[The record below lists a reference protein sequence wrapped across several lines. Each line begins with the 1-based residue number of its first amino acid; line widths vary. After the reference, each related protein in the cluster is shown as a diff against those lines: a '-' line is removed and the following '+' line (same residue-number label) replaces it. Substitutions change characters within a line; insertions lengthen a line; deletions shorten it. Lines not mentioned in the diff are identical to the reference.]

1 MKELFC
7 SLIFRIFIFS
17 LGTIAFASVMSQAQE
32 KLTVEPDPSYNEG
45 GPATRRHP
53 GFDTDVYL
61 YINHWRNSIPHEGH
75 GGLIERDILTP
86 GDPLHP
92 PQKGA
97 VLKYIK
103 AYKRG
108 VLEPRTNT
116 QPTRHSREQVF
127 FYVMSG
133 VGRVEAGRKRAELR
147 EGIAIVIPAGLQY
160 RFFNPTEIPL
170 EMVIVVEDIPEGFV
184 PNTEMSVG
192 SYHDSKPLVGAH
204 WAHIGRAIIYDLE
217 PEFAN
222 AMGFAVVSIDRF
234 DIAQP
239 HTHPPGTE
247 EIWLQLRGKSLLFF
261 GNRLLWQEPGEA
273 FLIPPT
279 NKVPHGS
286 INYTDEPMLWL
297 FFGNRRAVPAS
308 LEKKGNLGRD

>member
-1 MKELFC
+1 MKKAFFVSSHSLFI
-7 SLIFRIFIFS
+7 SLIGI
-17 LGTIAFASVMSQAQE
+17 LGFWNGALQAQE
-32 KLTVEPDPSYNEG
+32 KLTVEPDPSYSEG

-53 GFDTDVYL
+53 GLDTDVYL
-61 YINHWRNSIPHEGH
+61 YINHWRNSAPTEGH
-75 GGLIERDILTP
+75 GGFIERDILTP

-92 PQKGA
+92 PRKGA

-116 QPTRHSREQVF
+116 QPARYEREQVF
-127 FYVMSG
+127 FYVMTG
-133 VGRVEAGRKRAELR
+133 TGRVEAGGKKAAIK
-147 EGIAIVIPAGLQY
+147 EGTAVVIPAGIQY
-160 RFFNPTEIPL
+160 RFFNPAEVPL
-170 EMVIVVEDIPEGFV
+170 ETIIVVEDIPDGFV
-184 PNTEMSVG
+184 PNKEMSVG
-192 SYHDSKPLVGAH
+192 SYHNSEPVAGAH
-204 WAHIGRAIIYDLE
+204 WAHIGRGIAYDVA
-217 PEFAN
+217 PKFAN

-279 NKVPHGS
+279 NKVPHAS
-286 INYTDEPMLWL
+286 INQTEEPMLWL
-297 FFGNRRAVPAS
+297 FFGNRRA
-308 LEKKGNLGRD
+308 EETR